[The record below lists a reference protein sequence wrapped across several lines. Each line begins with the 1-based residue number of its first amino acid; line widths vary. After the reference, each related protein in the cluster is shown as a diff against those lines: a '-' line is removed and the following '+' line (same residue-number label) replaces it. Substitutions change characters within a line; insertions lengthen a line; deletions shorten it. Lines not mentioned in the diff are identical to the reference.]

1 MRVQNVVHILGL
13 MMMFLG
19 ASMLLPAAFA
29 LYYRDGD
36 LAGFVYSALITAGWG
51 ALAWR
56 TTRVVSAVRSRE
68 VFAIVSLGWVS
79 FSLLGCLP
87 FILTG
92 HVASF
97 TDAFFE
103 TMSGFTTTG
112 ATILTDIEALPRGL
126 LFWRSFTHW
135 VGGMGIIVLSLA
147 ILPYLGVGGMQL
159 FKAEAPGPLHDKL
172 TPRIAETAKLLWG
185 VYIIFS
191 AAEAALLMLGGMNLL
206 DSLCHTFGTMA
217 TGGFSTRNASVGAFE
232 SPFIQYVIIF
242 FMLAAGLS
250 FTLHFRLLRGE
261 IRPYWESREAR
272 LFFALACGAAL
283 FIGFDV
289 FMHHVPAVEPAFR
302 QSLFQTVSIL
312 TTTGYGTADYEQ
324 WSLTSQFILFCYMFI
339 GGCAGSTA
347 GGMKV
352 IRLFILI
359 QFVRAE
365 FKRLV
370 HPSGVIPVR
379 VGPMVIP
386 RDVAQNVLGFLV
398 LVAMLFVAG
407 VMLLTLM
414 GIDLISAFGAV
425 AACIGNIGPGLGTVG
440 PTDNYAHL
448 PIAAKWLLAF
458 FMLAGRLEIYT
469 VLILL
474 APSYWRK

>member
-1 MRVQNVVHILGL
+1 MRLQNVVHILGL
-13 MMMFLG
+13 LLVFLG
-19 ASMLLPAAFA
+19 ASMLLPIAFA
-29 LYYRDGD
+29 IRHGGGD
-36 LAGFVYSALITAGWG
+36 LPGFIYSALITSGCG

-56 TTRVVSAVRSRE
+56 TTRITTAVRSRE
-68 VFAIVSLGWVS
+68 VFAVVSLGWLS

-92 HVASF
+92 HVDSF

-112 ATILTDIEALPRGL
+112 ATILTDIEALPHGL

-159 FKAEAPGPLHDKL
+159 FKAEVPGPLYDKL
-172 TPRIAETAKLLWG
+172 TPRIAETAKLLWV
-185 VYIIFS
+185 VYLLFS
-191 AAEAALLMLGGMNLL
+191 AVQAALLMLGGMNLF
-206 DSLCHTFGTMA
+206 DALCHTFGTMA
-217 TGGFSTRNASVGAFE
+217 TGGFSTRNASIGAFE
-232 SPFIQYVIIF
+232 SPFIQYVIIL
-242 FMLAAGLS
+242 FMLSAGLS
-250 FTLHFRLLRGE
+250 FSLHYRLLRGS
-261 IRPYWESREAR
+261 IRPYWDSREAR
-272 LFFALACGAAL
+272 LFLALAGGATL
-283 FIGFDV
+283 FLGLDV
-289 FMHHVPAVEPAFR
+289 FLNHVHHLEPAFR
-302 QSLFQTVSIL
+302 QSLFQAVSIL

-324 WSLTSQFILFCYMFI
+324 WSLTSQFILFCFMFI

-347 GGMKV
+347 GGIKV

-365 FKRLV
+365 FKRLI

-379 VGPMVIP
+379 VGPLVIP
-386 RDVAQNVLGFLV
+386 REVAHNVLGFFV

-407 VMLLTLM
+407 VLILTLL
-414 GIDLISAFGAV
+414 GIDLVTSFGAV
-425 AACIGNIGPGLGTVG
+425 AACIGNIGPGLGSVG
-440 PTDNYAHL
+440 PSGNYAHL
-448 PIAAKWLLAF
+448 PAAAKWMLAF
-458 FMLAGRLEIYT
+458 FMLMGRLEIFT
-469 VLILL
+469 VLVLL